1 MNHGELDGKAALP
14 ARPSTAASVSPST
27 STAPDGPSTSPAK
40 RPRLANCTPP
50 TSTSRTPSRMRA
62 SPASSERARR
72 QTTRGPTRTTARTT
86 PHSTP
91 PVALER
97 PIRDERRDDS
107 RPSGALHRRRTFISM
122 HNSNRVRRKTIPRPA
137 RVHPAKRPRNV
148 RAFLPPLS
156 RLQFRPRVSY
166 HVALVRRFRWTAFV
180 PAGASP
186 FRPVRRSLGA
196 SGCLLRCVVPRVH
209 PPIVVR
215 APLIHLRRL
224 GRLRELQPT
233 VSRAV
238 RVRVRLET
246 PADVRRTPHPR
257 VTR

>member
-1 MNHGELDGKAALP
+1 MNHGELDGKARSP
-14 ARPSTAASVSPST
+14 ARPSTAASVLLT
-27 STAPDGPSTSPAK
+27 
-40 RPRLANCTPP
+40 RPRQRSLDLSSKKTTIGKLYATDVNVG
-50 TSTSRTPSRMRA
+50 TPSRMRA

-122 HNSNRVRRKTIPRPA
+122 HNSNRVRRKNHPRRPA

-148 RAFLPPLS
+148 RAFLLLSS

-166 HVALVRRFRWTAFV
+166 HVALGPKV
-180 PAGASP
+180 PLDGVCPGGSITPLVQCVVA
-186 FRPVRRSLGA
+186 GA
-196 SGCLLRCVVPRVH
+196 SGCLLRYVVPLASILRSSF
-209 PPIVVR
+209 
-215 APLIHLRRL
+215 APL
-224 GRLRELQPT
+224 
-233 VSRAV
+233 
-238 RVRVRLET
+238 
-246 PADVRRTPHPR
+246 
-257 VTR
+257 